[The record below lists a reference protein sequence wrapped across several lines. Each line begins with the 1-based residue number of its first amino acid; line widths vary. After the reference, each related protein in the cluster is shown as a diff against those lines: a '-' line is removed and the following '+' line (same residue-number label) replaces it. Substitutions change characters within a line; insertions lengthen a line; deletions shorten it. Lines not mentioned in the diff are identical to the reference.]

1 MVLHSIDIG
10 ERPFSVK
17 RRYLPEEEGPFC
29 GRTFWLAFWHPACY
43 TITCEALEVRRA
55 IYLWLVV
62 SLVQLSGLRVLCVPR
77 HGQAHPC
84 CPMPAK
90 TTLPSSSP
98 LPDCC
103 ASCILNCQGSVAE
116 ARNTNRPSEYA
127 AQSAAASVGS
137 AVPFV
142 AINTSVR
149 QLVSPSISPPLSP
162 LSQSCLLLI

>member
-1 MVLHSIDIG
+1 LSQDFLACILTPCLLRIT
-10 ERPFSVK
+10 
-17 RRYLPEEEGPFC
+17 YEG
-29 GRTFWLAFWHPACY
+29 
-43 TITCEALEVRRA
+43 LEVRRSV
-55 IYLWLVV
+55 YLLLVV
-62 SLVQLSGLRVLCVPR
+62 SLVHLSGLRVLCVPR

-84 CPMPAK
+84 CPTPAK

-103 ASCILNCQGSVAE
+103 LSCILTCQGSVTE
-116 ARNTNRPSEYA
+116 TRNTDGPSEYA
-127 AQSAAASVGS
+127 AQSAALCVRS

>member
-1 MVLHSIDIG
+1 LSQDFLACTLT
-10 ERPFSVK
+10 PCL
-17 RRYLPEEEGPFC
+17 RRITYEG
-29 GRTFWLAFWHPACY
+29 
-43 TITCEALEVRRA
+43 LEVRRNV
-55 IYLWLVV
+55 YLLLVV

-77 HGQAHPC
+77 QGQAHPC

-98 LPDCC
+98 FPDCC
-103 ASCILNCQGSVAE
+103 VSCILNCEGSVTE
-116 ARNTNRPSEYA
+116 ARDTDRPSEYT
-127 AQSAAASVGS
+127 AQSAAVSARL